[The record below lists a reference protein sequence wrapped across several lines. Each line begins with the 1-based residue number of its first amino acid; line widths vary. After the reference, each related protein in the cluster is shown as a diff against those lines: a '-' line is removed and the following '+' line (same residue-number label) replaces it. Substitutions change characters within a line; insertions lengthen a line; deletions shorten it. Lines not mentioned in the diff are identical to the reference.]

1 MEGETYLSEI
11 PAQTFST
18 ISVYLTISDVKKII
32 KVPSNSLIKFLR
44 KRIMEEFDLKTVDFD
59 MYLFRNEKPIT
70 PEQEEDY
77 STIAIG
83 FFLNFYLFSYKL
95 FKKIKLIM

>member
-1 MEGETYLSEI
+1 MYLLSET

-18 ISVYLTISDVKKII
+18 ISVNLISSDVKKII

-44 KRIMEEFDLKTVDFD
+44 KRIMEEFDLKIVDFD

-77 STIAIG
+77 TTIAIG
-83 FFLNFYLFSYKL
+83 FYFIFLFLSNVKIHDIFLFINIL
-95 FKKIKLIM
+95 